1 MAPKKKKGEKETVF
15 YDGNLQ
21 TSSRS
26 FVQGAAA

>member
-1 MAPKKKKGEKETVF
+1 MAQKKKGEKETVF

-26 FVQGAAA
+26 FAQGAAA